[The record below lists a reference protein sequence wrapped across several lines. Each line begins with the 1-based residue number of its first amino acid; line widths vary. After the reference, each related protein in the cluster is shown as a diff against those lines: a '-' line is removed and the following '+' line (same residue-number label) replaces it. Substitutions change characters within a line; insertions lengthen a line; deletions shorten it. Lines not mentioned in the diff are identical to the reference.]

1 MVRSLQTDSIIVS
14 HLMKIVVLITILF
27 IILAVSLKFEYRE
40 NIIFKTVSV
49 VAKITFSVMENE
61 ILTEN

>member
-27 IILAVSLKFEYRE
+27 IILAV
-40 NIIFKTVSV
+40 
-49 VAKITFSVMENE
+49 AKSE
-61 ILTEN
+61 ILSSGKI

>member
-1 MVRSLQTDSIIVS
+1 
-14 HLMKIVVLITILF
+14 MKIVVLITILF

-49 VAKITFSVMENE
+49 VAKITFSVIENE

>member
-27 IILAVSLKFEYRE
+27 IILAVSLKFWVQLKY
-40 NIIFKTVSV
+40 NI
-49 VAKITFSVMENE
+49 
-61 ILTEN
+61 